1 MLLVRIFVT
10 ALVTAAVA
18 VGCVSGGPSVAAL
31 REHPEADL
39 LVPGSTV
46 VARAEREGA
55 ILIDG
60 RQSPTITTVAGSE
73 ESEAKVR
80 AFYDTELPERGWQ
93 TPSDRAALGLQVP
106 TTSDLT
112 VTTWRKG
119 DFVFR
124 LAIADKTHPDS
135 GDQADEFETVYQVSF
150 VYRPAQDES
159 Q

>member
-1 MLLVRIFVT
+1 VRTFT
-10 ALVTAAVA
+10 AALVTAVVA
-18 VGCVSGGPSVAAL
+18 VGCVAGGPSVDEL
-31 REHPEADL
+31 REHPEAEL

-46 VARAEREGA
+46 VAQREWEAA

-60 RQSPTITTVAGSE
+60 RQWPTITTVAGSE

-112 VTTWRKG
+112 VTAWRKG

-124 LAIADKTHPDS
+124 LAIADMTHPDN
-135 GDQADEFETVYQVSF
+135 GDRADEFETLYRVSL
-150 VYRPAQDES
+150 VHRPAQDES